1 MVLVF
6 HLILRLKGKNNLNY
20 NTMIAIFK
28 TSVINSEQA
37 ERIRPYLDQLHT
49 IIAWNFDL
57 EDCDNILRIES
68 TTNVSASV
76 ISILE
81 EHGFLCEEIY

>member
-1 MVLVF
+1 
-6 HLILRLKGKNNLNY
+6 
-20 NTMIAIFK
+20 MIAIFK

-37 ERIRPYLDQLHT
+37 ACIKPYLDRLHT

-68 TTNVSASV
+68 TINVSSSV

>member
-1 MVLVF
+1 
-6 HLILRLKGKNNLNY
+6 
-20 NTMIAIFK
+20 MIAIFK

-37 ERIRPYLDQLHT
+37 ESIKPYLDQLHA

-57 EDCDNILRIES
+57 DDCDNILRIES
-68 TTNVSASV
+68 STNVSVSV
-76 ISILE
+76 ISMLE

>member
-1 MVLVF
+1 
-6 HLILRLKGKNNLNY
+6 
-20 NTMIAIFK
+20 MIAIFK

-37 ERIRPYLDQLHT
+37 ESIKPYLDQLHD

-68 TTNVSASV
+68 TTYVSASV

-81 EHGFLCEEIY
+81 EHGFHCEEIY